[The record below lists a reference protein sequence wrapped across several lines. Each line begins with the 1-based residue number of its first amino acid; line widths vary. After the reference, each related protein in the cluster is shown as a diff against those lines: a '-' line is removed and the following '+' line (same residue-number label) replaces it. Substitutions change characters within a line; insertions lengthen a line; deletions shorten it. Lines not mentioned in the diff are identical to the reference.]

1 MFNLNKVQNNLDEF
15 YKNKLQEG
23 YKLSEIDNL
32 TLKDVDR
39 LVEIFKEKEQF
50 IDEVFP
56 FLF

>member
-15 YKNKLQEG
+15 YKGKLQEG
-23 YKLSEIDNL
+23 YRLSEIDNL
-32 TLKDVDR
+32 TIKDVDR